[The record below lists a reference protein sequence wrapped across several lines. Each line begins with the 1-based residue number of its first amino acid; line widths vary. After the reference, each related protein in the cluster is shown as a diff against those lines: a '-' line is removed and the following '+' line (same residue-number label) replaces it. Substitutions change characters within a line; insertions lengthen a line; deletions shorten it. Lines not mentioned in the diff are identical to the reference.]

1 MEIHVL
7 HLEHAWLLALYTL
20 LAVTNSWTY
29 KGLRGIHWFSLYNL
43 FALLGAIAVALR
55 GHVPDGL
62 SIVAGTL
69 FVVAGYFALF
79 LSLAALFGR
88 KYPQIYWQMGCVVVA
103 IVTMVQYGLIHPDTK
118 ARLIA
123 YSIVLCC
130 QQAHIAV
137 FICRKKDGTLRAMGL
152 PMAMVMVAL
161 ACTNL
166 VRLFGTT
173 SWGAPSNYLQAG
185 HFFQSILIANSCLQ
199 CGAMVAYVWMTAALL
214 RTELEMQASTD
225 PLTKLLNRRAME
237 LAAERELSFYG
248 RVRQPLCAMVID
260 LDNFKMV
267 NDSHG
272 HHCGDTMLTS
282 VAGCLRGELRPTDHL
297 ARLGGDEF
305 AILLPGSTMEEAI
318 ETAERLRS
326 CIADLVIAHADVRI
340 KVTASFG
347 VAHARDAST
356 TWDDLL
362 LLCDHALYTGKR
374 SGGNLVRSSFEEATQ
389 IAASDAISV
398 EVRS

>member
-29 KGLRGIHWFSLYNL
+29 KGLRGVHWFSLYNL

-55 GHVPDGL
+55 GHIPDGL

-69 FVVAGYFALF
+69 FVVVGYFALS

-88 KYPQIYWQMGCVVVA
+88 RTSQIYWQMGCVVAA
-103 IVTMVQYGLIHPDTK
+103 IVTMVQYGLIHPNTR

-130 QQAHIAV
+130 QQAHIAI
-137 FICRKKDGTLRAMGL
+137 FICRKKDGTLRAMGM
-152 PMAMVMVAL
+152 PMATVMVAL

-166 VRLFGTT
+166 IRLFGTS
-173 SWGAPSNYLQAG
+173 SWGAPSNYLHAG

-237 LAAERELSFYG
+237 LAAERELSFYS
-248 RVRQPLCAMVID
+248 RVRTPLCAMVID
-260 LDNFKMV
+260 LDAFKMV
-267 NDSHG
+267 NDSYG
-272 HHCGDTMLTS
+272 HHCGDTTLTS
-282 VAGCLRGELRPTDHL
+282 VAGCLKQGLRPTDHL

-305 AILLPGSTMEEAI
+305 AILLPGSSMEEAT

-326 CIADLVIAHADVRI
+326 CVAGLVIVHADVQI

-347 VAHARDAST
+347 LAYAQDSST

-362 LLCDHALYTGKR
+362 LMCDQALYTSKR
-374 SGGNLVRSSFEEATQ
+374 SGGNLVRASFEEAAE

>member
-7 HLEHAWLLALYTL
+7 HLEHVWLLALYTL
-20 LAVTNSWTY
+20 LAVTNSLTY

-55 GHVPDGL
+55 GHIPDGL
-62 SIVAGTL
+62 SILGGNL
-69 FVVAGYFALF
+69 FVVAGYFSLF

-88 KYPQIYWQMGCVVVA
+88 RASQIYWQLGCIVVA
-103 IVTMVQYGLIHPDTK
+103 VVTMVQYGLIHPDTQ

-130 QQAHIAV
+130 QQAHIAI
-137 FICRKKDGTLRAMGL
+137 FICRKKDGTLRPIGT
-152 PMAMVMVAL
+152 PMALVMAAL

-173 SWGAPSNYLQAG
+173 SWGAPSNYLRAG

-199 CGAMVAYVWMTAALL
+199 CGAMVAYVWMTAGLL
-214 RTELEMQASTD
+214 RTELETQASTD

-237 LAAERELSFYG
+237 LAAERELAFCSK
-248 RVRQPLCAMVID
+248 VLTPLCAIVID
-260 LDNFKMV
+260 LDDFKTV
-267 NDSHG
+267 NDSYG
-272 HHCGDTMLTS
+272 HHCGDATLIA
-282 VAGCLRGELRPTDHL
+282 VAGCLKKGLRKTDHL

-305 AILLPGSTMEEAI
+305 AILLPGSPIEEAA

-326 CIADLVIAHADVRI
+326 CVAELVIVYGEVQT

-347 VAHARDAST
+347 LASARGSAT

-362 LLCDHALYTGKR
+362 LMCDQALYTGKR
-374 SGGNLVRSSFEEATQ
+374 SGGNLVRAGFDD
-389 IAASDAISV
+389 IAGIALPDAISI
-398 EVRS
+398 EVRP